1 MLTEVGHLTYCT
13 NIHAGETW
21 RDHFYAL
28 QINFPAIKEKLS
40 PNKPMGIGLRLSNE
54 ASIDLIKKE
63 NLSDFKQWLREH
75 DAYVFTMNGFPYGGF
90 HRIVVKDQ
98 VHTPDWVSNERVEY
112 TLRLFQILAALI
124 PEGMDGGVST
134 SPLSYKPWFTNQN
147 QLYDA
152 RGSATK
158 NIIRII
164 GDLIQIH
171 QSTGKLL
178 HLDIEPEPDGLLES
192 GTEFIEWFEN
202 DLLPAG
208 IPIINSKMNI
218 SNHKAEDLIKE
229 HLRLCYDV
237 CHFAVGYED
246 HQTTINLL
254 AEKSIKVGKIQI
266 SAALKADMNSPEIK
280 TESIKENFSRFNE
293 PVYLHQVVART
304 KDGNLLRYP
313 DLPEALNE
321 KDNSLISEWRAHF
334 HVPVFAKKFDLL
346 SSTHDEI
353 IEVLSIQKKKPFTNH
368 LEVETYTWEVLPQ
381 NLRLPLRDS
390 IIRELQWAKDILE
403 N

>member
-1 MLTEVGHLTYCT
+1 MHTETGHLTYCT
-13 NIHAGETW
+13 NIHAGENW
-21 RDHFYAL
+21 RDHFNAL
-28 QINFPAIKEKLS
+28 QINFPAIKEKLC
-40 PNKPMGIGLRLSNE
+40 PNKSMGIGLRLSNE

-63 NLSDFKQWLREH
+63 NLSDFKQWLKDH

-90 HRIVVKDQ
+90 HRTVVKDQ

-112 TLRLFQILAALI
+112 TLRLFHILTALI

-134 SPLSYKPWFTNQN
+134 SPLSYKLWFTNQDHLN
-147 QLYDA
+147 EA
-152 RGSATK
+152 RESATR
-158 NIIRII
+158 NVVRII
-164 GDLIQIH
+164 ENLIQIH

-178 HLDIEPEPDGLLES
+178 HLDIEPEPDGLLEN

-208 IPIINSKMNI
+208 IPIIKSNMNI
-218 SNHKAEDLIKE
+218 SNHKAENLIKE

-237 CHFAVGYED
+237 CHFAIGYED
-246 HQTTINLL
+246 HQATIDRL
-254 AEKSIKVGKIQI
+254 AEKGIKVGKIQI
-266 SAALKADMNSPEIK
+266 SAALKAEMKSSENDRKVIK
-280 TESIKENFSRFNE
+280 QNFEKFNE
-293 PVYLHQVVART
+293 PVYLHQVIART
-304 KDGNLLRYP
+304 KGGKLLRYP

-321 KDNSLISEWRAHF
+321 KDNPLITEWRAHF
-334 HVPVFAKKFDLL
+334 HVPIFAEKFDLL

-353 IEVLSIQKKKPFTNH
+353 TEVLSIQKMKPFTNH
-368 LEVETYTWEVLPQ
+368 LEVETYTWEVLPP

-390 IIRELQWAKDILE
+390 IIRELQWAKDIME

>member
-1 MLTEVGHLTYCT
+1 MLTDAGHLTYCT

-21 RDHFYAL
+21 RDHLNAL
-28 QINFPAIKEKLS
+28 KINFPAVKEKIS

-54 ASIDLIKKE
+54 ASADLIKKE
-63 NLSDFKQWLREH
+63 NLSDFKQWLEDQ

-90 HRIVVKDQ
+90 HRTVVKDQ

-112 TLRLFQILAALI
+112 TLRLFHILTALI

-134 SPLSYKPWFTNQN
+134 SPLSYKLWFTNQG
-147 QLYDA
+147 QLNEA
-152 RGSATK
+152 KENATK

-164 GDLIQIH
+164 ENLIQIH

-192 GTEFIEWFEN
+192 GTEFIDWFEYE
-202 DLLPAG
+202 LLPVG
-208 IPIINSKMNI
+208 ISIIRPKMNI
-218 SNHKAEDLIKE
+218 SNHEAEDLIKE

-237 CHFAVGYED
+237 CHFAIGYED
-246 HQTTINLL
+246 HQTTINRL
-254 AEKSIKVGKIQI
+254 AERGIKVGKIQI
-266 SAALKADMNSPEIK
+266 SAALKARMNSPEIK

-293 PVYLHQVVART
+293 SVYLHQVVAKT
-304 KDGNLLRYP
+304 KEGKLLRYP

-321 KDNSLISEWRAHF
+321 KENPLISEWRAHF
-334 HVPVFAKKFDLL
+334 HVPIFAEKFDLL
-346 SSTHDEI
+346 ASTHDEI

-390 IIRELQWAKDILE
+390 VIRELQWVKNILE